1 MRINTLL
8 CGLAAIL
15 FASISK
21 AVDPSV
27 TVYVDHVE
35 YKNAKTMEFDI
46 MMKAS
51 GATSSF
57 QLRTFQAG
65 LYVNP
70 AWVNSGALSIQNV
83 STYTEMSAP
92 GYNGVFQWNATDKL
106 VNCSVNFDVY
116 TSSSICVSTSVSTTP
131 IVVTRLRLTNT
142 ADFTCTSPDIKF
154 NYVSNVSPLRLRTSF
169 SWREVACTTNYDMF
183 YPGRTYGGTAV
194 FNGETYTSG
203 DADGKS
209 PAAAAATTGFCDG
222 ELKLTAFL
230 QGYYAGG
237 GQMQSVLVNQFVE
250 HAQPEQTDTIEVEL
264 RAGIGTFSTKTVL
277 GTNGTAYVIFPTA
290 YIGQSC
296 DIVIKHRNSIQ
307 TWSASPVVLT
317 SRHTYNF
324 ASSSSA
330 SFADNVISV
339 DPGTYAFYSGDMNQD
354 EFIDI
359 FDFPDY
365 DNDNQNFVAF
375 AYVNTDLNGDG
386 FVDIFDFP
394 IFDSNNQ
401 NFIFSIHP

>member
-1 MRINTLL
+1 MRFKTLL

-27 TVYVDHVE
+27 TIYVDHAE

-46 MMKAS
+46 MMVAS

-70 AWVNSGALSIQNV
+70 AWVNGGALSIQNV
-83 STYTEMSAP
+83 STYSEMGGP
-92 GYNGVFQWNATDKL
+92 GYNGVFQWNSTDKFI
-106 VNCSVNFDVY
+106 NCSVNFDVY
-116 TSSSICVSTSVSTTP
+116 TNSSSCIATTVSSTP
-131 IVVTRLRLTNT
+131 IIVTKLRVTNT
-142 ADFTCTSPDIKF
+142 ADFACASPDIKF

-169 SWREVACTTNYDMF
+169 SWREVGCTTNYDMF
-183 YPGRTYGGTAV
+183 YPGRTYAGTAV
-194 FNGETYTSG
+194 FNGETYTSA

-209 PAAAAATTGFCDG
+209 PAAAAVTDGFCDG

-230 QGYYAGG
+230 EGYYMGG
-237 GQMQSVLVNQFVE
+237 GQMQSVLANQFVE
-250 HAQPEQTDTIEVEL
+250 HAQPDQTDTIEVEL
-264 RAGIGTFSTKTVL
+264 RAGIGTFATKTVI
-277 GTNGTAYVIFPTA
+277 GTNGIAYVIFPNA
-290 YIGQSC
+290 YVGQSC
-296 DIVIKHRNSIQ
+296 DIVIKHRSSIQ
-307 TWSASPVVLT
+307 TWSASPVTLA
-317 SRHTYNF
+317 SRQTYDF

-330 SFADNVISV
+330 SFADNVAVV
-339 DPGTYAFYSGDMNQD
+339 DPGTFAFYAGDLNQD

-359 FDFPDY
+359 FDFPQF

-375 AYVNTDLNGDG
+375 TYVNTDINGDG

-394 IFDSNNQ
+394 LFDTNNQ